1 MSVIF
6 GIVDQGK
13 IIIAGDRRLSS
24 IDGNLISDDGQKV
37 IAINDRLAI
46 ATAGNAAIEKAILTD
61 VEKSCNTSNLTTD
74 DLVDVIRN
82 FYCTGE

>member
-13 IIIAGDRRLSS
+13 IIIAGDKWLSS

-46 ATAGNAAIEKAILTD
+46 ATAGNAAIEKAILID
-61 VEKSCNTSNLTTD
+61 VEKN
-74 DLVDVIRN
+74 VI
-82 FYCTGE
+82 